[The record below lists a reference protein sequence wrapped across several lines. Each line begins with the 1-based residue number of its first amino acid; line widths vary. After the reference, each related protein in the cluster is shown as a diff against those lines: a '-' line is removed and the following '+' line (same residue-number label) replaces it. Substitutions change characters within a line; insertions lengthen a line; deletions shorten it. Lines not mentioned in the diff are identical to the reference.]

1 MSKRAYRA
9 VLVKHVE
16 LEEVKSRLKEG
27 PLWAGVDVAKS
38 EALVVIRDSTG
49 AFERPWKVKL
59 PGEIRE
65 LVSQLQSLRSGAEIK
80 VAMESTGTYGEAL
93 RQALTDAEL
102 AVERVRSQATSDYAE
117 IFDGVPSQHDGKD
130 AAMLAELG
138 AIGKSVSWPSVAVSE
153 GTARLKA
160 QVQWMTAQQEI
171 WQTWLSRLEGLV
183 SKFWPEATGVVSL
196 QSVTLLRVLKEYG
209 GPRGLAAD
217 DQAAKKLASWG
228 RRLMTSEK
236 IVTLLESARTTLGV
250 RLTVAE
256 EEYVK
261 QCAQAACEAGQA
273 VKKAQKQL
281 EALSRGHAV
290 IERMAESV
298 GRNTACVLFVMLG
311 DPHEYHCGAAYR
323 KAMGLNLKERS
334 SGKHQGQL
342 KITKRG
348 PSLVRRW
355 LYFAA
360 LRWVQKGPI
369 RTWFEAKKKKDK
381 DRGLGGIVAVMRK
394 LALAVHATV
403 INDEPFLISRLF
415 PGKPIPRQPVKDKAP
430 IKSRK
435 PTQSK
440 KVFGPKP
447 KDFERHDSDVQCA
460 SDRTAERPS
469 QDASPHSSATSLT
482 EKRTRSASTSSVT
495 LT

>member
-1 MSKRAYRA
+1 
-9 VLVKHVE
+9 LVKHVE
-16 LEEVKSRLKEG
+16 VADVQSRLSAG
-27 PLWAGVDVAKS
+27 ALWAGVDVGKA
-38 EALVVIRDSTG
+38 EALVMIRDSKG

-65 LVSQLQSLRSGAEIK
+65 LVSRLQSLRSRHEIT

-138 AIGKSVSWPSVAVSE
+138 AIGKSVAWPSRAVSE
-153 GTARLKA
+153 ETALLKA
-160 QVQWMTAQQEI
+160 QVQWLTAQQEI
-171 WQTWLSRLEGLV
+171 WQTWLGRLEGLV

-196 QSVTLLRVLKEYG
+196 QSVTLLRALKEYG

-217 DQAAKKLASWG
+217 DQAA
-228 RRLMTSEK
+228 
-236 IVTLLESARTTLGV
+236 
-250 RLTVAE
+250 
-256 EEYVK
+256 
-261 QCAQAACEAGQA
+261 CEAGQA

-281 EALSRGHAV
+281 QALSRGQAV
-290 IERMAESV
+290 IERMSESV

-311 DPHEYHCGAAYR
+311 DPHDYHCGAAYR
-323 KAMGLNLKERS
+323 KALGLNLKERS

-360 LRWVQKGPI
+360 LRWVQRGPI
-369 RTWFEAKKKKDK
+369 RRWFEIKK
-381 DRGLGGIVAVMRK
+381 L
-394 LALAVHATV
+394 
-403 INDEPFLISRLF
+403 
-415 PGKPIPRQPVKDKAP
+415 
-430 IKSRK
+430 
-435 PTQSK
+435 
-440 KVFGPKP
+440 FGPSP

-460 SDRTAERPS
+460 SDRTVQPQQQDIRAHVQTPSLAEMPRRS
-469 QDASPHSSATSLT
+469 EIMSSPIQT
-482 EKRTRSASTSSVT
+482 
-495 LT
+495 